1 MRMQIEDWQGIGIIN
16 DAYNANPASMTAALQ
31 TLRDLPGRG
40 RRIAVLGD
48 MFELGKRSA
57 REHRRLGGVAAEAA
71 IDFLYILGEQSG
83 ATRHGAIAAGMRPD
97 QIVVGKDHAELV
109 RRLRAQ
115 VKKGDWLLFK
125 GSRGMTMEKVLQEL
139 RSGKA

>member
-1 MRMQIEDWQGIGIIN
+1 MRMQIEDWRGIGIVN

-48 MFELGKRSA
+48 MFELGNRSA
-57 REHRRLGGVAAEAA
+57 REHRRLGGVASEAA
-71 IDFLYILGEQSG
+71 IDFLYILGDHSE
-83 ATRHGAIAAGMRPD
+83 ATRRGALAAGMRSE
-97 QIVVGKDHAELV
+97 QIVVGKDHAELAG
-109 RRLRAQ
+109 RLRSQ
-115 VKKGDWLLFK
+115 VKKGDLLLFK